1 MRTTA
6 LMLAGT
12 LLAPLA
18 VHALPAATPNEPA
31 RLVCNAG
38 MMSPDQLR
46 ACLAKAIQDRDAVV
60 AELEAKG
67 IDVAEARELAQ
78 EWAKAEMERSTWE
91 ARYVPEKLAVENYD
105 EIKKKYDDAV
115 AKLAAAQRAFD
126 QAQAEYDAAT
136 QPDPAAVAAAQ
147 RQMDSAN
154 AALEASKKEAQNR
167 WNRGSLGFFEAMGD
181 TAAVEVFS
189 ETDTINDVPIPQYT
203 RFGQPG
209 DATNLDLM
217 RDSIQRVNKL
227 NELRARHGLAPL
239 KISSALMARAQVNA
253 NVNVHGGFF
262 DHVGGF
268 NYGENIAA
276 MPSRSGDPFTMWYDQ
291 EKAEYDRGVRDYPKI
306 GHYLN
311 IIQSEYVVTGFAI
324 ADYDAH
330 PTYFF
335 GNTFGR
341 GDRFSQS
348 YLPGYTT
355 AEYLARLD
363 GYIGSARENMT
374 HGTPEARRAVV
385 EAQDA
390 FQRANAGKEDPAAR
404 AKLDAA
410 RSQLETARLVHVVV
424 KPEYDGA
431 VKAKKNLPETKKAWE
446 KAVARFKEVDAKLA
460 EAGDLIT
467 KLAKAEAEV
476 LRAQERVNQTSTPVP
491 VRPADTGNVFYVSND
506 WTSTQASSVF
516 SYGRARD
523 EVLVGDWNGDG
534 TDTFAVRRGNMIY
547 VKNSVDGGAADIA
560 FSYGRVGDE
569 ILVGDFD
576 GDGRDTFAVRRGNT
590 FYVLNS
596 LHSGNADQ
604 VINYGRYGDTVYAG
618 DFNGDGIDTFA
629 VRRGSTYFVKNH
641 IASGIADHV
650 FAYGRAGDAT
660 ILGDFDGDG
669 RDTFAVRRG
678 NTIYVKNSLGAGNA
692 DSVLSYGR
700 VSDELYVGDWDGNGT
715 DTPAVRR

>member
-1 MRTTA
+1 MRATA

-18 VHALPAATPNEPA
+18 VQALPAAPAQEPA
-31 RLVCNAG
+31 RLVCGAG
-38 MMSPDQLR
+38 KMTPDQMR
-46 ACLAKAIQDRDAVV
+46 ACLAKAIKDRDAIV

-67 IDVAEARELAQ
+67 IDVAEARKLAQ
-78 EWAKAEMERSTWE
+78 EWAKAAKDRSTWE
-91 ARYVPEKLAVENYD
+91 ARYNQEKYYVDNFD
-105 EIKKKYDDAV
+105 QVKKTYDDA
-115 AKLAAAQRAFD
+115 ATQLAAAQREFD
-126 QAQAEYDAAT
+126 QAQAEYNAAT

-154 AALEASKKEAQNR
+154 AALEASKREAQAR

-189 ETDTINDVPIPQYT
+189 ETGTVNDVPIPQYT

-217 RDSIQRVNKL
+217 RDSIQRVDKL

-276 MPSRSGDPFTMWYDQ
+276 MPSRSGDPFTLWYDQ
-291 EKAEYDRGVRDYPKI
+291 EKADYDRGVRDYPKI

-311 IIQSEYVVTGFAI
+311 IIKPEYVVTGFAI

-341 GDRFSQS
+341 GDRFSQN

-363 GYIGSARENMT
+363 GYIGSAQENMT

-404 AKLDAA
+404 AKLDQARDTLKSA
-410 RSQLETARLVHVVV
+410 RSVHFVA
-424 KPEYDGA
+424 KHSYDEA
-431 VKAKKNLPETKKAWE
+431 LKAQKSFPETKKSRAE
-446 KAVARFKEVDAKLA
+446 ALAHFKDIDAKLS
-460 EAGDLIT
+460 EASDLIA

-476 LRAQERVNQTSTPVP
+476 LRAQEWVDRIDTPG
-491 VRPADTGNVFYVSND
+491 RPADTGNVFYVSND

-641 IASGIADHV
+641 ISSGIADHV

>member
-18 VHALPAATPNEPA
+18 VHALPATTPNEPA

-38 MMSPDQLR
+38 KMSPDQLR
-46 ACLAKAIQDRDAVV
+46 ACLAKAIKDRDAIV

-78 EWAKAEMERSTWE
+78 EWAKADTERSTWE
-91 ARYVPEKLAVENYD
+91 VRYNNEKYYVDNFD

-126 QAQAEYDAAT
+126 QAQAKYDAAT
-136 QPDPAAVAAAQ
+136 QPDSAAVAAAQ

-154 AALEASKKEAQNR
+154 AALEASKREAQAR

-181 TAAVEVFS
+181 TVAVEAFS
-189 ETDTINDVPIPQYT
+189 QTSTINDVPIPQYT
-203 RFGQPG
+203 KLGQPG

-217 RDSIQRVNKL
+217 RESIHRVDKL

-239 KISSALMARAQVNA
+239 KISSGLMAHAQLNA

-276 MPSRSGDPFTMWYDQ
+276 MPSRSGDPFTLWYDK
-291 EKAEYDRGVRDYPKI
+291 EKAEYDRGVRGPSV
-306 GHYLN
+306 GHYVN
-311 IIQSEYVVTGFAI
+311 IIDPGYVTTGFAI
-324 ADYDAH
+324 ADPDQLPY
-330 PTYFF
+330 YFF
-335 GNTFGR
+335 GNTFASKGMI
-341 GDRFSQS
+341 GDQF
-348 YLPGYTT
+348 LPGYTT

-363 GYIGSARENMT
+363 GYISSARENMT

-404 AKLDAA
+404 EKLDKAREALESA
-410 RSQLETARLVHVVV
+410 RSVHFVA
-424 KPEYDGA
+424 KHSYDEA
-431 VKAKKNLPETKKAWE
+431 LKAQKTFPETKKAWE
-446 KAVARFKEVDAKLA
+446 KAVARFKDVDAKMA
-460 EAGDLIT
+460 EAGDLIA

-476 LRAQERVNQTSTPVP
+476 LRAQERVNQIDTP

-618 DFNGDGIDTFA
+618 DFNGDGVDTFA

-641 IASGIADHV
+641 ISSGIADHV

>member
-46 ACLAKAIQDRDAVV
+46 ACLAKAIEDRDAVV

-78 EWAKAEMERSTWE
+78 EWAKADMERSTWE
-91 ARYVPEKLAVENYD
+91 ARYVPEKRAVED
-105 EIKKKYDDAV
+105 FEKIKKKYDDAV
-115 AKLAAAQRAFD
+115 AQLAAAQRAFD

-136 QPDPAAVAAAQ
+136 QPDPAAVAAAKQ
-147 RQMDSAN
+147 QMDNAN
-154 AALEASKKEAQNR
+154 AALEASKKEAQAR

-181 TAAVEVFS
+181 KAAVEVFS

-390 FQRANAGKEDPAAR
+390 FQRANAGKEDPAAQ

-410 RSQLETARLVHVVV
+410 RSQLETARLVYVVV

-446 KAVARFKEVDAKLA
+446 KAVARFKEVDAKMA
-460 EAGDLIT
+460 EAGDLIA

-476 LRAQERVNQTSTPVP
+476 LRAQERVNQISTP

-576 GDGRDTFAVRRGNT
+576 GDGRDTFAVRRG
-590 FYVLNS
+590 
-596 LHSGNADQ
+596 
-604 VINYGRYGDTVYAG
+604 
-618 DFNGDGIDTFA
+618 
-629 VRRGSTYFVKNH
+629 STYFVKNH

-692 DSVLSYGR
+692 DSVLTYGR